1 MRKGLQSLA
10 VCGETVPKWN
20 GCSNSRICNEFARS
34 YRCHEMSFRVRS
46 CHLPIFG
53 SPRRVAMAAHSLQ
66 SWQQQRG
73 TSWAEKDGERLI
85 AEGLGRPLRST
96 APLLHFWGWR
106 EPSNWLAS
114 QVFPAYCRPEKLEL
128 SRLLAGSVLKAIHY
142 GRLALGQ
149 PFQWFRATLSPGCG
163 IFDFRICRL
172 YWDVA

>member
-1 MRKGLQSLA
+1 MRKGLQSLP

-73 TSWAEKDGERLI
+73 TSWAEKDGEQLI

-96 APLLHFWGWR
+96 APLLHFWAGGNHPPGSLAKSSLPIAVR
-106 EPSNWLAS
+106 KNWN
-114 QVFPAYCRPEKLEL
+114 FPGFSPEACSKRFTTVGL
-128 SRLLAGSVLKAIHY
+128 
-142 GRLALGQ
+142 
-149 PFQWFRATLSPGCG
+149 P
-163 IFDFRICRL
+163 
-172 YWDVA
+172 